1 MAIPLREYRQQVN
14 ISKQTTG
21 VAINPNALTAPARAL
36 ERAIEQTG
44 RTVEDYMKTK
54 RDAREA
60 SERAD
65 FKFKYQDFQNK
76 LVQAKSDYIQKGQ
89 GNFVNSIDEVFAP
102 MINDFQ
108 NSIAEFGYTQ
118 DMTQWAN
125 EQFAVSSQ
133 QILGAEIIAIEDQE
147 IKSYQENVKN
157 GLIDTY
163 IQFGN
168 GEQFQEDKKQLYSFM
183 TKEQADSFSEGIRVS
198 YINEYGKSIL
208 MMDDEETQ
216 NAAMAALRFDLQ
228 DIESPAA
235 KAQAESGL
243 AQLESTVFK
252 QRYEAVSKANASLTD
267 SMLKGDFDLYEYNK
281 VRSNLPVYQQELLDQ
296 QITLQVEREAL
307 LNPQGQ
313 ASEVI
318 KTIKAYRNGELTA
331 EEAFAKFII
340 KGQVEGKKTGRTD
353 ISTQTQA
360 LFFVLMNETMET
372 QALNK
377 SPIEQYDIYNG
388 ELVGLFP
395 VQKKVGEME
404 ITFGDYGGDFI
415 EELFTITGEHLSDP
429 VGSMITALKAFK
441 EFRVKNPNPTKED
454 YIEFKRNTFGLSAAM
469 KIRQIT
475 GASLAGSPLRESDR
489 KYLDQAKDI

>member
-1 MAIPLREYRQQVN
+1 MAIPLKEYRQQVN
-14 ISKQTTG
+14 VSRQTTG
-21 VAINPNALTAPARAL
+21 VTINPNALTAPARAL
-36 ERAIEQTG
+36 EAAIEQTG

-54 RDAREA
+54 REAREA

-65 FKFKYQDFQNK
+65 FKFRVQNFQNN
-76 LVQAKSDYIQKGQ
+76 LVQAKSDYLQKG
-89 GNFVNSIDEVFAP
+89 GNFVNSIDEVYTP

-118 DMTQWAN
+118 NMTEWAS
-125 EQFAVSSQ
+125 EQFAVSGQ
-133 QILGAEIIAIEDQE
+133 QILGAEIVAIEEQE
-147 IKSYQENVKN
+147 VKSYRENVKN

-168 GEQFQEDKKQLYSFM
+168 GEQFKEDKKQLYSFM
-183 TKEQADSFSEGIRVS
+183 TKEEADSFSDGIRVS
-198 YINEYGKSIL
+198 YIKEYGKSIL
-208 MMDDEETQ
+208 MMDDEATQ
-216 NAAMAALRFDLQ
+216 DAAMAALRLDLQ

-235 KAQAESGL
+235 KAQAETGM

-252 QRYEAVSKANASLTD
+252 QRYEAISKANANLTD
-267 SMLKGDFDLYEYNK
+267 NMLKGEFDLYQYNK
-281 VRSNLPVYQQELLDQ
+281 VRSNLPIYQQELLDQ

-313 ASEVI
+313 AAEVI
-318 KTIKAYRNGELTA
+318 KTIKAYRDGELTA
-331 EEAFAKFII
+331 EEAFGQFII
-340 KGQVEGKKTGRTD
+340 KGQVKGSREGRED

-377 SPIEQYDIYNG
+377 SPIEQYDIYKG
-388 ELVGLFP
+388 GSSVPGSFY
-395 VQKKVGEME
+395 QKAGQEQ

-429 VGSMITALKAFK
+429 VGSMMTAFK
-441 EFRVKNPNPTKED
+441 SFKDFKKANPNPTKEE
-454 YIEFKRNTFGLSAAM
+454 YMEFKRNTFGLSASM

-475 GASLAGSPLRESDR
+475 GTSLAGSPLRESDR
-489 KYLDQAKDI
+489 KYLDQARDI